1 MSTLK
6 THNLQSP
13 DAGSVNIAM
22 TPNAGMV
29 VTGISTFN
37 SAISG
42 TTGSF
47 SQNIAIRLSSATNNL
62 HVHQDDSD
70 KSILQFSNNTTGT
83 TTGDGFQIGI
93 SGDEEAV
100 IDMKESKPII
110 FSTGGTEKF
119 KIHNTGFAELAGASD
134 VRLTLG
140 SAGTAGTNDANWI
153 RGVGNNLYYNAAT
166 SDHLWEIGGATH
178 MVLRNDGNLYLRS
191 ETANYVVL
199 GSNGSAT
206 NSGISNNMNW
216 IRGNAANTQ
225 YNTSGGFHAWEISGS
240 EKFKI
245 EADGNLVQNL
255 SSSSGTSPYQDSHW
269 YDQGGG
275 HYTLTTTDHDSM
287 TAVRTSSGG
296 VYSNLVY
303 KRVKMSKNCDIEF
316 DLKGNS
322 PSGIYRHV
330 GFVINGNGTNATYD
344 RLVFRSRPANT
355 SNNTIRIDR
364 IDGSGNFI
372 NYGFNYESSNIPTFF
387 DGTERHILIQVREK
401 LFNVLVD
408 GVVIVSQ
415 KTNNDLQNSSGW
427 FGFGIYEGGENAQVT
442 IRNLSIR
449 NKFQRPHWIVKAT
462 GVNVDVGSGNAL
474 PFNSVVK
481 ASSSMANTSDY
492 NNGSYRFIVPLS
504 GVYFVFVRAYRNSS
518 TGSEVAFYV
527 NGNVHSRFRPVPN
540 GGDYIFHGSALIEL
554 EKGDYIDV
562 RSFNGTFDNFYG
574 NSGEQWSAWGGHLID

>member
-13 DAGSVNIAM
+13 DAGSVNIALA
-22 TPNAGMV
+22 PNAGMV

-83 TTGDGFQIGI
+83 ATGDGFQIGI

-119 KIHNTGFAELAGASD
+119 KIHNTGYAEFAGASD

-153 RGVGNNLYYNAAT
+153 RAVGNNLYYNAAT
-166 SDHLWEIGGATH
+166 SDHIWEIGGTNH
-178 MVLRNDGNLYLRS
+178 MTLRNDGNLYLRS
-191 ETANYVVL
+191 ESANYVVL
-199 GSNGSAT
+199 GSSGDATSGGAT
-206 NSGISNNMNW
+206 NSMNW
-216 IRGNAANTQ
+216 IRGNQTNLQ
-225 YNTSGGFHAWEISGS
+225 YNSNGGFHGFEVSGS

-255 SSSSGTSPYQDSHW
+255 SSPSGTSPYQDSHW
-269 YDQGGG
+269 YDREGG
-275 HYTLTTTDHDSM
+275 HYTLSATDDNSL
-287 TAVRTSSGG
+287 TAVKTD
-296 VYSNLVY
+296 SNNDYNDIVY
-303 KRVKMSKNCDIEF
+303 KRVRMSKNCDIEF
-316 DLKGNS
+316 ELKGNS
-322 PSGIYRHV
+322 PAGLYRHV
-330 GFVINGNGTNATYD
+330 GFVINGDGTGTHSNWD
-344 RLVFRSRPANT
+344 RLVFRSRPGNT
-355 SNNTIRIDR
+355 NLNLVRLDKGGGGTGLSE
-364 IDGSGNFI
+364 
-372 NYGFNYESSNIPTFF
+372 ESSDVPTFF
-387 DGTERHILIQVREK
+387 DGTERHILIQIREK
-401 LFNVLVD
+401 LVNVIVD
-408 GVVIVSQ
+408 GVIIVSE
-415 KTNNDLQNSSGW
+415 KTNADFVRSQGW

-462 GVNVDVGSGNAL
+462 GVNVDVGSGNVL

-492 NNGSYRFIVPLS
+492 NNGSYRFNVPLS

-518 TGSEVAFYV
+518 TGTEIAFYV

-562 RSFNGTFDNFYG
+562 RSFNGTLDNFYG